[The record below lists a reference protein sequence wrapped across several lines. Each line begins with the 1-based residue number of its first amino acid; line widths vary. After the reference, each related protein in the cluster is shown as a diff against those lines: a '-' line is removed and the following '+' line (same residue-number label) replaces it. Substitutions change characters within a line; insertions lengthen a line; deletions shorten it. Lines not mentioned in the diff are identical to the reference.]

1 MAAELANQLSA
12 TKLKYAIHALFNGF
26 PANRLDSDA
35 GSSSSSLQD
44 VKRPPKDTRPQTE
57 VC

>member
-1 MAAELANQLSA
+1 MAAELVNQLSA
-12 TKLKYAIHALFNGF
+12 TKLKYAIHALLIDF
-26 PANRLDSDA
+26 PTNRLCSDA
-35 GSSSSSLQD
+35 GSSSSSPQD